1 MPLPYMF
8 TSTIIHSFFRRSRC
22 YYCCFWTNFEWS
34 WKLYFLQLLNVHA
47 QTTSMNGTYVSFSFF
62 NSLIEDSC
70 CLSSEKDFS
79 GYLVN
84 DLQPN
89 AFRVTEMSS
98 EKWANSAK
106 INENWSDKQWHKCP
120 QESKT
125 AFNYIQFGKYNVLM
139 SVCI

>member
-1 MPLPYMF
+1 M
-8 TSTIIHSFFRRSRC
+8 
-22 YYCCFWTNFEWS
+22 
-34 WKLYFLQLLNVHA
+34 HA

-62 NSLIEDSC
+62 NSLIVDSC

-98 EKWANSAK
+98 EK
-106 INENWSDKQWHKCP
+106 
-120 QESKT
+120 
-125 AFNYIQFGKYNVLM
+125 
-139 SVCI
+139 